1 MAPNSQPASKE
12 VDAYIAAAPAAIR
25 GRLKK
30 VRQAIRTV
38 APDATEVISY
48 SMPGFSYPGYAYR
61 GMFVWFALQG
71 DYIGLYI
78 RPPTIENH
86 RKELAG
92 YKTTKSAV
100 HLPHDRDIP
109 TMLIARLVRTSI
121 SVMKS
126 GRP

>member
-1 MAPNSQPASKE
+1 MRK
-12 VDAYIAAAPAAIR
+12 VRRAIR
-25 GRLKK
+25 N
-30 VRQAIRTV
+30 V
-38 APDATEVISY
+38 APDAVEVISY

-61 GMFVWFALQG
+61 GMFVWFALKG

-78 RPPTIENH
+78 RPPTIEKH

-100 HLPHDRDIP
+100 HLPHDREIP
-109 TMLIARLVRTSI
+109 AQLIAKLVRTSI

-126 GRP
+126 SKR